1 MAMSRSQH
9 EQPQVGKVAVGKEQT
24 SKHTWPR
31 RRDVSSLWYF
41 SGWSFHPRAER
52 VLQFSE
58 LQSTNKE
65 VVGEVGGERSFYHL
79 VSLVMGISG
88 GWRKR
93 AAIVVEIQESGGLLF
108 SIEGRF
114 LHKTNLQFWHILAND
129 EKIDQMIPTDIYSD
143 KNKYKKEC
151 K

>member
-31 RRDVSSLWYF
+31 RRDVSSLF
-41 SGWSFHPRAER
+41 SGWSFDPRAER

-65 VVGEVGGERSFYHL
+65 VVGEVRGERSFYHL
-79 VSLVMGISG
+79 LSLVMGISTG
-88 GWRKR
+88 ENERQLW
-93 AAIVVEIQESGGLLF
+93 
-108 SIEGRF
+108 
-114 LHKTNLQFWHILAND
+114 
-129 EKIDQMIPTDIYSD
+129 
-143 KNKYKKEC
+143 
-151 K
+151 